1 MYGLLKPALFRM
13 DPEKAHHW
21 TLRQFRRSLRVP
33 LLGSTL
39 SSAWKLDSPKLE
51 RKLMGLT
58 FPNPVGLAAGF
69 DKNAEHIDL
78 MQRLGFGFIE
88 IGTVTPLA
96 QDGNAQPRLFRLPA
110 DEALINRMG
119 FNNAGVEAAVENLK
133 KSKPGVVIGGNIG
146 KNKIT
151 ENDRAVD
158 DYLISYKALRNHVD
172 YFVINV
178 SSPNTPGL
186 RELQRREPLLRLLSA
201 VQELNQQ
208 SSTIRPILLK
218 VAPDITDMQRE
229 DIAEVLLQSQMTG
242 LITCNTTI
250 SRDGLRTSAESISAM
265 GAGGLS
271 GAPLYDQSLQQLRWF
286 RSALPRDMVIIGVGG
301 INSPERATEML
312 DAGADLLQIYSALI
326 YEGPALIK
334 SIKRRLMTRPRG

>member
-1 MYGLLKPALFRM
+1 M
-13 DPEKAHHW
+13 DPERAHHW
-21 TLRQFRRSLRVP
+21 TLTQFRRALGVP
-33 LLGSTL
+33 LLGSSL
-39 SSAWKLDSPKLE
+39 SSAWKLDTPELE
-51 RKLMGLT
+51 RELMGLN

-78 MQRLGFGFIE
+78 MHKLGFGFIE
-88 IGTVTPLA
+88 IGTVTPRA
-96 QDGNAQPRLFRLPA
+96 QAGNPQPRLFRLPA

-119 FNNAGVEAAVENLK
+119 FNNAGVEAAVKNLK
-133 KSKPGVVIGGNIG
+133 KSRPHVIIGGNIG
-146 KNKIT
+146 KNKTT
-151 ENDRAVD
+151 ENSRAVD
-158 DYLISYKALRNHVD
+158 DYLLSYKALHDYVD

-201 VQELNQQ
+201 VQELNQHSQ
-208 SSTIRPILLK
+208 TSRPILLK
-218 VAPDITDMQRE
+218 VAPDITDLQRE

-250 SRDGLRTSAESISAM
+250 SRDGLHTSSDTIAHM

-271 GAPLYDQSLQQLRWF
+271 GAPLYDQSLRQLRWF

-301 INSPERATEML
+301 INSPERAAEML
-312 DAGADLLQIYSALI
+312 AAGADLIQIYSALI

-334 SIKRRLMTRPRG
+334 KIKHHLLAQAH